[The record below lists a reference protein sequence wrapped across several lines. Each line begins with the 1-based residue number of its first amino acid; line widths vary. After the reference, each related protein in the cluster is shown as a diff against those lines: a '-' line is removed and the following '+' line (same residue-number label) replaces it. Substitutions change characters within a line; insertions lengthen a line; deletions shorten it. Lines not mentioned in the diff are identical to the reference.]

1 MRPRPNTPAR
11 SRVSTCSLGAEG
23 ESKLTPATREIM
35 LTSQHPGRAE
45 GDQQDSDQI
54 EAKVRHAIA

>member
-1 MRPRPNTPAR
+1 
-11 SRVSTCSLGAEG
+11 
-23 ESKLTPATREIM
+23 M
-35 LTSQHPGRAE
+35 LTSQHLGQAE